1 MSSLKQRHS
10 SWCVVSAATAET
22 QSAEA
27 YHQNEDDKSCV
38 TDPAESA
45 HENDHKA
52 IQSRHTPTH
61 QSFLHLQ
68 AAEVVPGP
76 ASNKEEVRADVGRA
90 EAGLSIIKLF
100 YIIIKEV
107 TEHLDELYYCIFE
120 VWVVQN
126 NVNLVDLVMSFPTNI
141 SCEALGAPR
150 EERRDRR
157 DEKRPSCRG
166 HTPR

>member
-1 MSSLKQRHS
+1 MVISGLKCSSSAAPGRAKVSVSSLKQRHS

-100 YIIIKEV
+100 
-107 TEHLDELYYCIFE
+107 
-120 VWVVQN
+120 
-126 NVNLVDLVMSFPTNI
+126 
-141 SCEALGAPR
+141 
-150 EERRDRR
+150 
-157 DEKRPSCRG
+157 
-166 HTPR
+166 